1 MKKSLHGLANTASR
15 ENGSRSSGGITICA
29 TSDFRSCRMA
39 CRNTWKI
46 TSRNLFRHISAI
58 TLITSSMSTMPKKH
72 CDTFPVDRSH
82 SAEFV
87 VLEAASADAKVFRD
101 SQRVADSQR
110 DFLLGVD
117 VETLCLS

>member
-1 MKKSLHGLANTASR
+1 
-15 ENGSRSSGGITICA
+15 
-29 TSDFRSCRMA
+29 
-39 CRNTWKI
+39 
-46 TSRNLFRHISAI
+46 
-58 TLITSSMSTMPKKH
+58 MSTMPKKH